1 METQIGIFIA
11 GFMVGI
17 CFTGILFNLF
27 KNKEKNESRNRK

>member
-1 METQIGIFIA
+1 METQIEIFIA

-27 KNKEKNESRNRK
+27 KKNENEK